1 MVVSPDGMLQ
11 NNTSEQN
18 SLAIEL
24 KCPLP
29 GKKFT
34 NDVHYDIP
42 DRYIS
47 QLLSE
52 ISFLKCYQLFH
63 LCYTPESTTVYQV
76 RDQKM
81 IPNYGVSY
89 GII

>member
-1 MVVSPDGMLQ
+1 MVVSQYGRLQ
-11 NNTSEQN
+11 NSTSEQN
-18 SLAIEL
+18 ELAIEL

-34 NDVHYDIP
+34 TDVHYDTP

-52 ISFLKCYQLFH
+52 MGVLKCYQLFH
-63 LCYTPESTTVYQV
+63 LCYTPESTTVFQV
-76 RDQKM
+76 TNDPELR
-81 IPNYGVSY
+81 S
-89 GII
+89 II